1 MKKPK
6 VLISTNIA
14 PLYVQPLWELLVQ
27 SNIIDFDFISSVKST
42 AGIATID
49 NNSFKLNKSI
59 WKNVK
64 NIYFKNAL
72 IYQKGLIQYVYK
84 KNYDI
89 YIFSG
94 EMYNISTWISCFIC
108 KLKKKKIIFWG
119 HGYYGDELGVKKIF
133 RILFYKIP
141 DINFLYGNR
150 SKDLLEK
157 MGFEQDRLVTV
168 FNSLDYD
175 KLKIIRENIDINYL
189 SKLKR
194 NLFPNSF
201 DYPVIVFVG
210 RLTKEKK
217 IALLLNS
224 IYLLKKDGV
233 IFNLLIIGD
242 GIDKNN
248 IVDLSN
254 SLQLT
259 QHINFYGS
267 CYDDSITG
275 NLLLLSD
282 VCVSPGHVGL
292 TAIHSMSLG
301 IPVITHNNFAKQAPE
316 VEAIKQNYTGL
327 FFKENDANDLAKV
340 ILDFV
345 HIKKSIEFRINCINE
360 VELNFTPLN
369 QYNLITNSILKILES
384 D

>member
-1 MKKPK
+1 
-6 VLISTNIA
+6 
-14 PLYVQPLWELLVQ
+14 
-27 SNIIDFDFISSVKST
+27 
-42 AGIATID
+42 
-49 NNSFKLNKSI
+49 
-59 WKNVK
+59 
-64 NIYFKNAL
+64 
-72 IYQKGLIQYVYK
+72 
-84 KNYDI
+84 
-89 YIFSG
+89 
-94 EMYNISTWISCFIC
+94 MYNISTWISCFIC